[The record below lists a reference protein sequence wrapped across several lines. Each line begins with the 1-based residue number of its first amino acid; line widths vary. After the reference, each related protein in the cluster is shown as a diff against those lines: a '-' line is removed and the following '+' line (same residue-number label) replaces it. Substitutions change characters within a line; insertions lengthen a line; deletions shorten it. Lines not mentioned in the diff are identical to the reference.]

1 MISDDLMTDCEDDCD
16 LCFSNY
22 SCITCIYN
30 YTFNNNEKT
39 CLPDPSKT
47 IPQISTTIPQIP
59 TTISKISTT
68 IPQIPTNIPQTPTT
82 IPQIIQ
88 ENPTTILVKE
98 EIIPTT
104 FPSKKE
110 IIITTIPKVSEANDC
125 ILEEI
130 LEGNC
135 NGKVSNDQI
144 GKVYDL
150 MKQKISADA
159 NELIETENVI
169 FQISTLEV
177 QKNSNNPNVSSID
190 LGECEDRLK
199 EQEGLSE
206 SDELIVIKTDIKS
219 EDLSSTYVQYEIYNP
234 IYLTKISLEV
244 CENISIS
251 VSVPVNLDESI
262 KSNYY
267 SLSRFGDLIINSKG
281 G

>member
-1 MISDDLMTDCEDDCD
+1 M
-16 LCFSNY
+16 
-22 SCITCIYN
+22 
-30 YTFNNNEKT
+30 
-39 CLPDPSKT
+39 
-47 IPQISTTIPQIP
+47 
-59 TTISKISTT
+59 
-68 IPQIPTNIPQTPTT
+68 
-82 IPQIIQ
+82 
-88 ENPTTILVKE
+88 
-98 EIIPTT
+98 
-104 FPSKKE
+104 
-110 IIITTIPKVSEANDC
+110 
-125 ILEEI
+125 
-130 LEGNC
+130 EGNC

-150 MKQKISADA
+150 LKQKIAADA

-244 CENISIS
+244 CEDISIS

-267 SLSRFGDLIINSKG
+267 SLSQSGYNLFDLSDSFYNDICSTYTTENGTDLTLIDRKNLIYDTSGNVSMCQDGCTFQSYNLTTKKANCDCAVQISETETDVSKIKFDKNELADSFFNTLKNSNFLVLKCFKLVFSKKG
-281 G
+281 QKKILVVI